1 MKRLSGKKLKELREL
16 KGLNKN
22 QLAKGL
28 GVQHK
33 DIVRYEKDVV
43 RFPEMKTV
51 KRLALILKCKP
62 QDLLEDGTYKLRPCV
77 VCGKLINPDRGRKAC
92 GNMHIKGTCAYKR
105 HHENMKK
112 HYEKYKSGNHAGRP
126 RQENHKQASGQLTSI
141 EVPNYAN
148 ETTTMTSVVDEG
160 IIRVHSEVHQ
170 GGVWEGEMPDITAN
184 KNKRE
189 YYGFYDC
196 TTHI

>member
-1 MKRLSGKKLKELREL
+1 MKRLSGNKLKKLREL
-16 KGLNKN
+16 RGLNKN
-22 QLAKGL
+22 QLAKAL
-28 GVQHK
+28 GVQFK
-33 DIVRYEKDVV
+33 DITRYEKDAV

-51 KRLALILKCKP
+51 KRLSLILKCKP
-62 QDLLEDGTYKLRPCV
+62 DELLEDGTYKLKPCV

-92 GNMHIKGTCAYKR
+92 GSMHVQGTCSYKR
-105 HHENMKK
+105 HQSNMKK
-112 HYEKYKSGNHAGRP
+112 NQERYKSGNCAGRP
-126 RQENHKQASGQLTSI
+126 KTDLQRQETGQLTLV
-141 EVPNYAN
+141 EVPNYAD

-160 IIRVHSEVHQ
+160 IISVHSEVNQ
-170 GGVWEGEMPDITAN
+170 GGVWQGEMPNIKTN

>member
-33 DIVRYEKDVV
+33 DIVRYEKDAV

-92 GNMHIKGTCAYKR
+92 GDMHVKGTCAYKR

-112 HYEKYKSGNHAGRP
+112 NQEKYKSGNYAGRP
-126 RQENHKQASGQLTSI
+126 KQDTHKQESGQLKLI
-141 EVPNYAN
+141 EVPNYAV
-148 ETTTMTSVVDEG
+148 ETTTVKSVVDEG

-170 GGVWEGEMPDITAN
+170 GGVWEGAMPNIKTD